1 MPSSLEQLAD
11 VIFAK
16 GASRLLIK
24 RLANNDNSKNQI
36 YLSSDFDVIR
46 VLPSHKIIS
55 DGMSKKGPIFKAA
68 LKFLWTD
75 LDGNTEHAKHAQIIL
90 YPDYPETRMSG
101 FLKGCPR
108 NSRVVPRHLMQP
120 PTSEE
125 RAQRTDLSR
134 FLVLGVNEDTIWA
147 YCTDWESPLSEELHT
162 AVLNNRLTNVATV
175 FYEFLGNKKSSQQ
188 KLIEKLTDIYRQG
201 DIESCRL
208 NRHGQKL
215 PYLAQNGAGYTL
227 EAQFGITPN
236 GSSDPDF
243 MDWELKAHSG
253 SVVTLMTPEPNIGTY
268 LDDLE
273 IFLRSYGSSKQ
284 PARLDFASRHNVGEL
299 NEKTHLTMRLIGYDA
314 KLEKITDPT
323 GGLFLINLSD
333 SVVAGWTFDKIIEHW
348 KKKHANTC
356 YVAYTVSKED
366 ATSYRFGPE
375 IALGKGTGLIQLLNA
390 LYNSTIYYD
399 PGINMKLLNGVWKPK
414 KRNQFRVHWKHI
426 GLLYKS
432 VEHIDLSDL

>member
-1 MPSSLEQLAD
+1 MPSPLEQLAE
-11 VIFAK
+11 VMFAK
-16 GASRLLIK
+16 GANRLLIK

-36 YLSSDFDVIR
+36 YLGSDFDVIR
-46 VLPSHKIIS
+46 VLPSGEIIS

-68 LKFLWTD
+68 LKFLWTG

-101 FLKGCPR
+101 FLQGCAR
-108 NSRVVPRHLMQP
+108 SSRVVPRHLMQP
-120 PTSEE
+120 PTPEE
-125 RAQRTDLSR
+125 RAKRTEQSR

-147 YCTDWESPLSEELHT
+147 HCAEWSSPLSEELH
-162 AVLNNRLTNVATV
+162 AAIQNNRLTNVATV
-175 FYEFLGNKKSSQQ
+175 FYEFLGNRKTSQQ
-188 KLIEKLTDIYRQG
+188 KLIEKLTNIYMQG
-201 DIESCRL
+201 EIESCRL
-208 NRHGQKL
+208 NKHGQKL

-253 SVVTLMTPEPNIGTY
+253 SAVTLMTPEPNVGTY

-273 IFLRSYGSSKQ
+273 VFLRSHGSNKQ
-284 PARLDFASRHNVGEL
+284 PTRLDFASRHNVGEL
-299 NEKTHLTMRLIGYDA
+299 NKKTFLTMNLIGYDA

-323 GGLFLINLSD
+323 GGLFLKNCSGLI
-333 SVVAGWTFDKIIEHW
+333 VAGWTFDKIIEHW

-356 YVAYTVSKED
+356 YVTYTARKEG
-366 ATSYRFGPE
+366 TTHYKFGPE
-375 IALGKGTGLIQLLNA
+375 ITLGKGTGLIQLLNA
-390 LYNSTIYYD
+390 LCDSTIYYD
-399 PGINMKLLNGVWKPK
+399 PGINMKLRDGVWKPK
-414 KRNQFRVHWKHI
+414 KRNQFRVHWKNI

-432 VEHIDLSDL
+432 IEHIDLSNL